1 MADLGNKHE
10 CLSCGTKFY
19 DLGRS
24 QLVCPSCGGDQEELA
39 KEEKADEG
47 SATAKSKKKGKAK
60 SKPKAVAKKTAK
72 SKTAKSK
79 KTADPKEEPQ
89 STEE

>member
-10 CLSCGTKFY
+10 CLNCGTKFY

-39 KEEKADEG
+39 KGAAEEGQAAGKP
-47 SATAKSKKKGKAK
+47 SARKAK
-60 SKPKAVAKKTAK
+60 KAKKPKKAKKAK
-72 SKTAKSK
+72 KAEKDAAPEGAAEDT
-79 KTADPKEEPQ
+79 
-89 STEE
+89 STTES

>member
-10 CLSCGTKFY
+10 CSSCGTKFY

-39 KEEKADEG
+39 KGAAEEDPPG
-47 SATAKSKKKGKAK
+47 AKPTGTKTKPSKK
-60 SKPKAVAKKTAK
+60 PKKT
-72 SKTAKSK
+72 K
-79 KTADPKEEPQ
+79 KTKKIEKDEPSEDQEEAP
-89 STEE
+89 SSSDN

>member
-24 QLVCPSCGGDQEELA
+24 QLVCPSCGEDQEELA
-39 KEEKADEG
+39 KGAEEGDPSGAKP
-47 SATAKSKKKGKAK
+47 SAK
-60 SKPKAVAKKTAK
+60 AKKTKKA
-72 SKTAKSK
+72 K
-79 KTADPKEEPQ
+79 KTDKDEESEDKEEEA
-89 STEE
+89 SSSDK